1 MVWKAQSQKLV
12 YRKFSQSSEVWKR
25 FFCHKCTWQCNIY
38 CYPMF
43 FFLFW
48 WKSWKID
55 YIKNFVFAGL
65 ECVQVVQT
73 ASMSVG
79 SGMFHASKLSV
90 IKKIFFNLPCYGKD
104 CIIFLFSLEKFFKIV
119 IIWKRRSK
127 NMHPK
132 IKCRKESIIRVHQAV
147 S

>member
-25 FFCHKCTWQCNIY
+25 FFCHKRTWQCNIY

-43 FFLFW
+43 FFSFLM
-48 WKSWKID
+48 KILENRL
-55 YIKNFVFAGL
+55 YQKFCFCRAWMCTSSTNSKYVCGKQHVSCIK
-65 ECVQVVQT
+65 
-73 ASMSVG
+73 
-79 SGMFHASKLSV
+79 V
-90 IKKIFFNLPCYGKD
+90 IKKFFFNLPCYGKD